1 MSLDMKTS
9 GHATENGESPFLGEK
24 TEHIEDPK
32 PKFPATGTAPAAAYS
47 GKTVAQWEALEHEPA
62 QHGHKTYV
70 VATAAFIAIVAYAL
84 YTNSPL
90 MAIVF
95 ILIGMVGYLSLNRPE
110 EPTRYTITDKGVTV
124 GREFYPFEDI
134 SSFFILEDHP
144 DFPKHLIIQTD
155 GWLVSHV
162 HIPLAEQ
169 RPEAIRHL
177 LIASLQEKKYE
188 PGLIDTIEKMFHI

>member
-1 MSLDMKTS
+1 MSFDMKTS
-9 GHATENGESPFLGEK
+9 EQPEKEPSPFLNGK
-24 TEHIEDPK
+24 PEHVEDPS
-32 PKFPATGTAPAAAYS
+32 PRFPSETASSASRPEKA
-47 GKTVAQWEALEHEPA
+47 VAQWEALEHAPA
-62 QHGHKTYV
+62 EHGRKTYAIV
-70 VATAAFIAIVAYAL
+70 IAAFIVIVAYAL

-124 GREFYPFEDI
+124 GRELYPFEDI

-169 RPEAIRHL
+169 RADAIRHL
-177 LIASLQEKKYE
+177 LLPFIPEKKYE
-188 PGLIDTIEKMFHI
+188 PGLIDMIEKMFHI

>member
-1 MSLDMKTS
+1 MSFDMKTP
-9 GHATENGESPFLGEK
+9 GRPDEGGDSPFLNGNA
-24 TEHIEDPK
+24 EHVEDPS
-32 PKFPATGTAPAAAYS
+32 PKLPPETTPSAPHS
-47 GKTVAQWEALEHEPA
+47 GKTLAEWEALEHEPSDL
-62 QHGHKTYV
+62 GKKSYIGIGFV
-70 VATAAFIAIVAYAL
+70 FIAIVAYAL

-110 EPTRYTITDKGVTV
+110 MPTRYVITSKGISV
-124 GREFYPFEDI
+124 GREFYEYEDI

-144 DFPKHLIIQTD
+144 SFPKHLIIQTN

-169 RPEAIRHL
+169 RADAIRHL
-177 LIASLQEKKYE
+177 LLPSVPEKKYE